1 MLIFIQYKEKKKSNT
16 LGNNTKGVTTKQEA
30 ELNVNSDADV
40 SSSRRLGG

>member
-1 MLIFIQYKEKKKSNT
+1 MQYKEKSNT
-16 LGNNTKGVTTKQEA
+16 VKHNMKGVTTKQET